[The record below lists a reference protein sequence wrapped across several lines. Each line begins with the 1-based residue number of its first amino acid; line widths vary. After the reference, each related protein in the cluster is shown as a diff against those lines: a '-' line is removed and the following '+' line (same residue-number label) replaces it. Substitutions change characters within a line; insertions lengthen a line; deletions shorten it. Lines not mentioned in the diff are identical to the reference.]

1 MSDEKNNGN
10 YYIIGGAVAVIAT
23 LLAFFTLSG
32 FNTNADEVN
41 TKSADVAET
50 EKAIPVHEIII
61 NETAKDI
68 IENAKKDAMA
78 TKANE
83 AAIQIQVNEAVKK
96 AENTDNSNEE

>member
-10 YYIIGGAVAVIAT
+10 YYIIGAAVVFPIAT
-23 LLAFFTLSG
+23 LLAFFALSG

-68 IENAKKDAMA
+68 IEDAKKDAMA

-83 AAIQIQVNEAVKK
+83 AAIHTQVNEAVKN
-96 AENTDNSNEE
+96 AENEE